1 MIQGRHCGAPTNT
14 VGQRLKKKWYSAWFH
29 RWRSALYRGIRIFAT
44 DPLIILK
51 ECDGHT
57 YLLNSYSRLCP
68 PMRLLNCVN
77 KIFSGEIRVHIPCRL
92 EIDFRLNNVLCKIL
106 PNFEE
111 LFDVDTSQSGPTEQ
125 FQIFLY
131 QLAIPNWWEVS
142 GSSQWQA

>member
-1 MIQGRHCGAPTNT
+1 
-14 VGQRLKKKWYSAWFH
+14 
-29 RWRSALYRGIRIFAT
+29 
-44 DPLIILK
+44 
-51 ECDGHT
+51 
-57 YLLNSYSRLCP
+57 
-68 PMRLLNCVN
+68 MRLLNCVN
-77 KIFSGEIRVHIPCRL
+77 KIFSGEIRVHCRL

-142 GSSQWQA
+142 GSSQ